1 MTIDSWIADREDD
14 NFIILDEDGNMVYD
28 ARKTRND
35 PALYIVKSVIVDI
48 YTWNGVTVLAI

>member
-28 ARKTRND
+28 GRKTRND

>member
-35 PALYIVKSVIVDI
+35 PALYIVKSIIVDI